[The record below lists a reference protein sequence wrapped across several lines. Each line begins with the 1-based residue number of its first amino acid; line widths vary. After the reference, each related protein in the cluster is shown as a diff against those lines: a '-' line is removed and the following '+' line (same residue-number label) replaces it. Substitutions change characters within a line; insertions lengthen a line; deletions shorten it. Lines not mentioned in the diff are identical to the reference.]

1 MKKHAIGIAALS
13 ALSIDDDGWCQLLPA
28 GHFSARDGRPFD
40 VTDGQGGSSTVRL
53 PGVWLKA
60 FARSTRTC

>member
-1 MKKHAIGIAALS
+1 MKKHAIGIAALN

-40 VTDGQGGSSTVRL
+40 VTGG
-53 PGVWLKA
+53 
-60 FARSTRTC
+60 

>member
-40 VTDGQGGSSTVRL
+40 VTG
-53 PGVWLKA
+53 
-60 FARSTRTC
+60 